1 MPIPQVSTKDF
12 DYYLPDDKIAK
23 YPLRNRDE
31 SKLLIIEEGEFK
43 EDIYKNIHEY
53 LLQNSCMVFNNSK
66 VIPARLTYLK
76 PSGGIIEIF
85 CLEPR
90 DITPSEALMQVKT
103 SRWICM
109 IGGLKKWKKNENL
122 EWTLPDHT
130 VIEASYRNQSEFGV
144 EVEFNWNGE
153 LTFAEVIEQLG
164 DIPIPP
170 YLLRK
175 AEASDSI
182 RYQTTYASISGSV
195 AAPTAGLHF
204 TEKVFESLKLKKI
217 ESLFLTLHVGAG
229 TFKPV
234 KANLAHEHE
243 MHAEW
248 VEIKKTLLQQLMQS
262 ENTIAVGTTSLRT
275 LESIYWYAFLAVQK
289 NSLFEEGYILP
300 QFVAYTNVSNF
311 SRKEVLKSLLHLM
324 DIEKKESI
332 FFKTQIMI
340 MPSYKIRMVD
350 YLVTNFHQPNSTLL
364 MLISAVTKNKW
375 KPIYEFALANNYRFL
390 SYGDGCLIK
399 IETTE

>member
-1 MPIPQVSTKDF
+1 
-12 DYYLPDDKIAK
+12 
-23 YPLRNRDE
+23 
-31 SKLLIIEEGEFK
+31 
-43 EDIYKNIHEY
+43 
-53 LLQNSCMVFNNSK
+53 
-66 VIPARLTYLK
+66 
-76 PSGGIIEIF
+76 
-85 CLEPR
+85 
-90 DITPSEALMQVKT
+90 
-103 SRWICM
+103 M

-248 VEIKKTLLQQLMQS
+248 VEIKKTLLQQLMQF

-289 NSLFEEGYILP
+289 NSLFEEDYILP

-311 SRKEVLKSLLHLM
+311 SRKEILKSLLHLM